1 MINFIKLAP
10 MQDQLDAHIRKKQGL
25 EGQDLLLNTIFALQ
39 VEVAELANEVRFF
52 KHWSKD
58 QEPRTAQYYFKDAYG
73 RWDPVSEKYW
83 RMTYGDPED
92 KDLEGERWKVRNPVL
107 VEYVDCL
114 HFLLSIG
121 NQAQVDWSEITAK
134 NNSGMDMQE
143 CFGYLMILISNM
155 WTYKKHPIF
164 DPDIDMHIRH
174 CLSDAVSIL
183 WQIAQLLN
191 FTAEDIEAAYLAKH
205 EVNYERQAKGY

>member
-10 MQDQLDAHIRKKQGL
+10 MQDQLDAHIRKKRGL

-58 QEPRTAQYYFKDAYG
+58 QEPRTTKECSKCGGDGKF
-73 RWDPVSEKYW
+73 P
-83 RMTYGDPED
+83 TYEHECFDC
-92 KDLEGERWKVRNPVL
+92 EGKGVTGENPVL
-107 VEYVDCL
+107 EEYVDCL

-143 CFGYLMILISNM
+143 SFGYLMILISNM
-155 WTYKKHPIF
+155 WRYKKHPIF
-164 DPDIDMHIRH
+164 EDIDMHIRH